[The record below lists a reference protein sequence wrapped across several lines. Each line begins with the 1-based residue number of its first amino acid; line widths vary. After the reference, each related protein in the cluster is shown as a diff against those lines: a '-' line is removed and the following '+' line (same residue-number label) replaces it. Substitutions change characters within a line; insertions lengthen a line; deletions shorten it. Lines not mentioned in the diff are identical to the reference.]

1 MATKLQTLRSSF
13 SIGNLIKQ
21 KGTGADFAQVMKPT
35 SKDDIT
41 PYSRE
46 KTYRG
51 TEEFDQQFKI
61 EDKVYYS
68 DNEVKGAKMIAEQAT
83 EAAKNKEQVVKSQV
97 TIDKAKTQWYEA
109 DQELMRGQ
117 STESL
122 KRFDEKLKTQT
133 LLDSQAPEY
142 MRLVGGYARENTGAV
157 AVMAKLDQIET
168 SMKL

>member
-1 MATKLQTLRSSF
+1 MANKLQALRNSF
-13 SIGNLIKQ
+13 SVGNIIKQ

-41 PYSRE
+41 PYNRD

-51 TEEFDQQFKI
+51 TEDFDQQFKI
-61 EDKVYYS
+61 EEKVYYS

-83 EAAKNKEQVVKSQV
+83 EAAKNKEQVVKSQLE
-97 TIDKAKTQWYEA
+97 IDKAKSDWYKA

-117 STESL
+117 AKESL
-122 KRFDEKLKTQT
+122 KRFDQKIETQT

-142 MRLVGGYARENTGAV
+142 MRLVGSYARENTGAV